1 VAIRNQKESQ
11 GDGQAVAMQTSS
23 IKRNRKTNSLGE
35 KTAKYEQERQHRIE
49 ISMRRERKKP
59 VIPRAYSA
67 TDGKWTKRNQMPDK
81 P

>member
-1 VAIRNQKESQ
+1 
-11 GDGQAVAMQTSS
+11 MQTSS
-23 IKRNRKTNSLGE
+23 SKRNRKTNSLGG
-35 KTAKYEQERQHRIE
+35 KTAKYEQERQHRIA

-67 TDGKWTKRNQMPDK
+67 KDGKWIKRNQTPDK